1 MILVLFIDVNTLY
14 THDTQSEMPYKTKK
28 KVEKVYNL

>member
-1 MILVLFIDVNTLY
+1 MILVLFIDVK

-28 KVEKVYNL
+28 KLKKYIIYSYI